1 MTRAE
6 YLSNSAKLFSING
19 MILFI
24 ANAFIFIGRYNE
36 AVGAYGTTIT
46 TYTFY
51 VICVLSFLALNGEG
65 VCYKRHRDFKN
76 KKIINLLKLE
86 LVFIFIVRFS
96 KWAIED
102 AVLEAGLSGGLLVA
116 SKLFLGFFNTASSF
130 SFLFMLVS
138 LLYLIRDSEN
148 LKVFT
153 VEAVAFFGGF
163 FYAIY
168 RTLSYSV
175 SKYGLTEL
183 GEIFIKLF
191 SNETVLQISGIVHYL
206 LFVIMCFVVKHFYN
220 SKVLCE
226 QDEKIKAKKNMLVAP
241 KIYNTDHLGL
251 DTLEDD
257 FLLQQDEEDYTDC

>member
-19 MILFI
+19 MILFV
-24 ANAFIFIGRYNE
+24 ANVFIFVGRFN
-36 AVGAYGTTIT
+36 ANLGAYGTKIT
-46 TYTFY
+46 SYTFY
-51 VICVLSFLALNGEG
+51 IICVLTFLALNGEG
-65 VCYKRHRDFKN
+65 VGYKRHRDFKN
-76 KKIINLLKLE
+76 KKRINLLKLV
-86 LVFIFIVRFS
+86 LVFIFVVRFL

-102 AVLEAGLSGGLLVA
+102 AVLKAGLSGGFLVA

-138 LLYLIRDSEN
+138 LLYLIRDSGN
-148 LKVFT
+148 LKVFA
-153 VEAVAFFGGF
+153 VEAVAFLGGF

-183 GEIFIKLF
+183 GDIFIKLF
-191 SNETVLQISGIVHYL
+191 SNETVLQISGIMHYL
-206 LFVIMCFVVKHFYN
+206 FFVIMCLVVRHFYN
-220 SKVLCE
+220 SKVLDE
-226 QDEKIKAKKNMLVAP
+226 HDEKIKAKKKMLVAP
-241 KIYNTDHLGL
+241 RIYNTDHLGL

-257 FLLQQDEEDYTDC
+257 FLLAQQEGE